1 MKMRSKYLLL
11 FGLAVLTGMAVTVG
25 AGLLVKPYTYQGSVI
40 NPPVKAADF
49 TLTDQNGQPFTLS
62 SLQGKTAVIFFGFT
76 HCQDV
81 CPITLGKFKQI
92 KADLGAQGD
101 KVQFI
106 FITVDPERDT
116 VAAVKEY
123 ISKYDPSFTGLTG
136 TPTQRAEVWKN
147 YGVYVEKKPVA
158 SPDDYEMDHSTQ
170 VYVIDAGGNWME
182 TFPYWLDT
190 RGMVEDL
197 KHVLRKQ

>member
-1 MKMRSKYLLL
+1 MRSRTLLL
-11 FGLAVLTGMAVTVG
+11 FGLAVVIGMAVTVG
-25 AGLLVKPYTYQGSVI
+25 AGLLVRPYTYQGSVI

-62 SLQGKTAVIFFGFT
+62 GQQGKTAVIFFGFT
-76 HCQDV
+76 NCHDV
-81 CPITLGKFKQI
+81 CPITLAKFKQI
-92 KADLGAQGD
+92 KADLGAQAD

-123 ISKYDPSFTGLTG
+123 ISKFDPSFTGLTG
-136 TPTQRAEVWKN
+136 TPAELAAVWKN
-147 YGVYVEKKPVA
+147 YGVYVEKKPGA
-158 SPDDYEMDHSTQ
+158 NPDDYEMDHSTQ
-170 VYVIDAGGNWME
+170 VYVVDASGNWME
-182 TFPYWLDT
+182 TFPYELDA

-197 KHVLRKQ
+197 KHVLRNQ